1 MGIFSDVFAS
11 GEITDIENPA
21 LWLTTAMGGRRT
33 QSGETVTPQSAMA
46 LPAYYACIRNISEDC
61 GKLPVEIRQKRG
73 AGRGSDPRHGH
84 PAQELVD
91 GDANPESSAQ
101 SVRECLLSWA
111 LGWGNGWAEIARDGL
126 GRPLALWPV
135 HPSRSRLLRIDGAL
149 YLEVQQDDGL
159 GGSIVG
165 PRVHIP
171 YADVLHIKGLG
182 DGLIGFSVAQVAAEA
197 IGVGLAAQMFAASFF
212 GNGAFPGGLISF
224 PQTSA
229 QPNEETV
236 KKIKGQWKS
245 MYGGRNK
252 GEPGVLLDGAQWTPM
267 SVPPKDAQF
276 IEGRAYQRTEIA
288 SLFRMPPHLIQD
300 LERSTYSN
308 IEAQGIDYTTYCL
321 MTWLVRVEKEI
332 ARRLFTREE
341 RAGGFYA
348 KHVLQAMLRG
358 DYMSRT
364 TGYRTLVSSAVM
376 TPNEVRDLEDMNPRD
391 DEGADALWIQG
402 AMMPIGRLAAEPEP
416 EPPALA
422 GAMPSGAQ
430 PSPEPMP
437 EPAQAPEEE
446 TPGARADAMR
456 PVILDAC
463 ARMFRKEAMACD
475 RAAKRLKA
483 GSREYDAWHAG
494 FWRDHSRDIAESV
507 APALAVLGAEVTLAP
522 LLARAQDASA
532 SRRGAA
538 FDCDAESAKFADAV
552 IDEVKEIV

>member
-1 MGIFSDVFAS
+1 
-11 GEITDIENPA
+11 
-21 LWLTTAMGGRRT
+21 
-33 QSGETVTPQSAMA
+33 
-46 LPAYYACIRNISEDC
+46 
-61 GKLPVEIRQKRG
+61 
-73 AGRGSDPRHGH
+73 
-84 PAQELVD
+84 
-91 GDANPESSAQ
+91 
-101 SVRECLLSWA
+101 
-111 LGWGNGWAEIARDGL
+111 
-126 GRPLALWPV
+126 
-135 HPSRSRLLRIDGAL
+135 
-149 YLEVQQDDGL
+149 
-159 GGSIVG
+159 
-165 PRVHIP
+165 
-171 YADVLHIKGLG
+171 
-182 DGLIGFSVAQVAAEA
+182 
-197 IGVGLAAQMFAASFF
+197 
-212 GNGAFPGGLISF
+212 
-224 PQTSA
+224 
-229 QPNEETV
+229 
-236 KKIKGQWKS
+236 
-245 MYGGRNK
+245 
-252 GEPGVLLDGAQWTPM
+252 
-267 SVPPKDAQF
+267 
-276 IEGRAYQRTEIA
+276 
-288 SLFRMPPHLIQD
+288 
-300 LERSTYSN
+300 
-308 IEAQGIDYTTYCL
+308 